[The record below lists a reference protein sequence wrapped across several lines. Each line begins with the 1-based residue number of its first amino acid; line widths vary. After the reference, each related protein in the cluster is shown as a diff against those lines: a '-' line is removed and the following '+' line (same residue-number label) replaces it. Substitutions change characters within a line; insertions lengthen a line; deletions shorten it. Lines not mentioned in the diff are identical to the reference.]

1 MTETYGLFEVAF
13 YSTNVNSHLEK
24 TFEKKTSSS
33 FDDVTWFVSARTKN
47 NWQFVQCSSVYN
59 SYRLWVT
66 HFSKQQILKTF
77 EVYLEWIFQHDFGM
91 TNEYCSKKKAVERQ
105 LEQLIIVTQ
114 NRASRL
120 EPEPNLVERRWM
132 SRTVQFIFLAD
143 LDHDL

>member
-1 MTETYGLFEVAF
+1 MTETNGLFEVVF

-47 NWQFVQCSSVYN
+47 HWKFVRCSSVYN
-59 SYRLWVT
+59 SYRFMSNSLFDT
-66 HFSKQQILKTF
+66 ANTQTF
-77 EVYLEWIFQHDFGM
+77 WSISYIDISTWFWDDECV
-91 TNEYCSKKKAVERQ
+91 KKAVERQ
-105 LEQLIIVTQ
+105 LEQLIIVAQ

-143 LDHDL
+143 QDHDL